1 MRISKVAYSALAA
14 VAISGLAATS
24 ASAVVINFDQNNG
37 VIPGG
42 TIDYDGEG
50 GALSGSG
57 IRFDSIN
64 MSGQDAP
71 AGAEQELACI
81 SCSLA
86 FTTGANVAE
95 GGGTTPWTFASG
107 GSIVLSGSAQDSAGN
122 TIATG
127 DLLTGMFTGTPA
139 VTQFDASPQNGV
151 PASSLFF
158 NGSGTDGQNADLLTY
173 FGIDPD
179 TRFIFANTEISLGAT
194 DFAANGGFSGT
205 ASQAD
210 LINNSEIGGMP
221 GQPVPEPEE
230 LGIFGLGLVLL
241 LAGVYSRRSGFG
253 ARLG

>member
-1 MRISKVAYSALAA
+1 MRISKMAYSALAA

-42 TIDYDGEG
+42 SIDYDGEG
-50 GALSGSG
+50 GALTGNG

-64 MSGQDAP
+64 MSGATAP
-71 AGAEQELACI
+71 EGAEGELSCI

-86 FTTGANVAE
+86 FTTGNNIAE
-95 GGGTTPWTFASG
+95 GDASSSWTFGSG
-107 GSIVLSGSAQDSAGN
+107 GSIVLSGNAQDSSGA

-127 DLLTGMFTGTPA
+127 DLLTGTFTGTPTA
-139 VTQFDASPQNGV
+139 SQFDASPQNGV

-158 NGSGTDGQNADLLTY
+158 NASGVDGKNEDLLTY

-179 TRFIFANTEISLGAT
+179 TEFTFGHTEISLAQT
-194 DFAANGGFSGT
+194 TFADNGGFSGS

-210 LINNSEIGGMP
+210 LITDSEIGGTP
-221 GQPVPEPEE
+221 EQSVPEPEE